1 MGRQFAVGIDAHDVI
16 ACLTRAAA
24 LEDLAKK
31 DSFLARDEWI
41 RLGRPSWHAE
51 LILYDYRGDAPIPVL
66 SRAMQHLFLGMTIA
80 HPGSC
85 NLLFSPYIGAEDD
98 VWPTPCLSGGR
109 AESALFHAKKAGWPR
124 LSTITFGEVWDW
136 LGRTRV
142 AEAAVGTNAVHKAL
156 FALLS
161 ICEEGTSMPATIL
174 FVMQALESLLVV
186 GHHGVRSLARS
197 RLEAILGEPPNDRRW
212 FSRLYELRC
221 RIAHGGITV
230 ARPGIVFDIGENE
243 AVEAHLTEFFR
254 PTDEAIAVLI
264 AVMQDLVRSFA
275 AGYEFAQA
283 VARTPF
289 RAPVV

>member
-1 MGRQFAVGIDAHDVI
+1 MPHSLLIDAF
-16 ACLTRAAA
+16 LTLPQFDR
-24 LEDLAKK
+24 LAT
-31 DSFLARDEWI
+31 
-41 RLGRPSWHAE
+41 G
-51 LILYDYRGDAPIPVL
+51 IP
-66 SRAMQHLFLGMTIA
+66 R
-80 HPGSC
+80 PGSS
-85 NLLFSPYIGAEDD
+85 LVVDGLAG
-98 VWPTPCLSGGR
+98 
-109 AESALFHAKKAGWPR
+109 SAP
-124 LSTITFGEVWDW
+124 
-136 LGRTRV
+136 
-142 AEAAVGTNAVHKAL
+142 
-156 FALLS
+156 
-161 ICEEGTSMPATIL
+161 
-174 FVMQALESLLVV
+174 SLLVA
-186 GHHGVRSLARS
+186 SLHRARPELLWVIVAPS
-197 RLEAILGEPPNDRRW
+197 PDLAEQSAADLEAILGEPPNDRRW